1 MTTLRLELDV
11 RPSAADVARLRADL
25 APYAS
30 LNDAAESLDLAAA
43 AFFVSFFA
51 DALQGVD
58 VLLAWIKGLRAR
70 NPQMH
75 TASLRLA
82 DGRTFEVQTTDEDA
96 LRAALLAV
104 LNTP

>member
-1 MTTLRLELDV
+1 MATFRLELDT
-11 RPSAADVARLRADL
+11 RPAGADLARLRADL

-30 LNDAAESLDLAAA
+30 VNDAAESLDLAAA

-58 VLLAWIKGLRAR
+58 VLLAWLKGLRAR
-70 NPQMH
+70 SPQMH
-75 TASLRLA
+75 TATLRLA
-82 DGRTFEVQTTDEDA
+82 DGRSFKVETTDEDA